1 MKTKLTKRG
10 QTVVPSEIRKRF
22 NLEGS
27 SMLQWMVEGDIIT
40 VLPVP
45 INPVEALKGVI
56 KGQVSFKKFMDDR
69 RSDREMEK
77 GKDVSK

>member
-27 SMLQWMVEGDIIT
+27 STLQWMIEGDIIT

-56 KGQVSFKKFMDDR
+56 KGRVSFKKFMDDR

-77 GKDVSK
+77 RKDVSK

>member
-27 SMLQWMVEGDIIT
+27 SMLQWMIEGDIIT

-45 INPVEALKGVI
+45 TNPVEALKGII
-56 KGQVSFKKFMDDR
+56 KGNVSFKRFMDDR

-77 GKDVSK
+77 EEELNI

>member
-10 QTVVPSEIRKRF
+10 QTVVPSEIRKHF
-22 NLEGS
+22 NLEGTS
-27 SMLQWMVEGDIIT
+27 TLQWMVEGDIIT

-56 KGQVSFKKFMDDR
+56 KGHVSFKKFMDDR

-77 GKDVSK
+77 TKDVTK

>member
-1 MKTKLTKRG
+1 MKTRLTKRG

-22 NLEGS
+22 HLEES
-27 SMLQWMVEGDIIT
+27 ATLQWMVEGDIIT

-45 INPVEALKGVI
+45 INPVEALKGAI

-77 GKDVSK
+77 TKDVTR

>member
-1 MKTKLTKRG
+1 MKTRLTKRG

-22 NLEGS
+22 HLEES
-27 SMLQWMVEGDIIT
+27 ATLQWMVEGDIIT

-45 INPVEALKGVI
+45 INPVESLKGAI

-77 GKDVSK
+77 TKDVTR

>member
-10 QTVVPSEIRKRF
+10 QTVVPSEIRKHF
-22 NLEGS
+22 NIEGS

-45 INPVEALKGVI
+45 ANPVEALKGII
-56 KGQVSFKKFMDDR
+56 KGNVSFKKFMNDR

-77 GKDVSK
+77 EEDLDK

>member
-22 NLEGS
+22 NLDES

-40 VLPVP
+40 MLPIP
-45 INPVEALKGVI
+45 KNPVEALKGAI
-56 KGQVSFKKFMDDR
+56 KGQVSFKEFMDDR
-69 RSDREMEK
+69 RSDRDMEK
-77 GKDVSK
+77 TKDLTR

>member
-10 QTVVPSEIRKRF
+10 QTVVPAEIRKRF
-22 NLEGS
+22 NIGTS
-27 SMLQWMVEGDIIT
+27 STLQWMVEGDMIT

-45 INPVEALKGVI
+45 PNPVKAFRGVM

-69 RSDREMEK
+69 QTDRETEK
-77 GKDVSK
+77 KTELSK